1 MEAFIDSSITFSIF
15 LKHCLEVDLEIGLV
29 NRNRSLKV
37 FNRLFALI
45 LLIILSPLFLL
56 VAISIFIEDGMPIFF
71 KQKRVGINYT
81 FFHIYKFR
89 SMKKNTPNVATHL
102 LENPGQYLLKI
113 GGVLRKLSFDEL
125 PNLINIIK
133 GEMVFVGPRPALYN
147 QDDLMTL
154 RVATGVDKLKPGI
167 TGWAQINGRDDIS
180 IEKKVQ
186 LEQEYLYKRS
196 ILFDFEII
204 IKTFTNVLFS
214 KGVSH

>member
-1 MEAFIDSSITFSIF
+1 MLNRF
-15 LKHCLEVDLEIGLV
+15 L
-29 NRNRSLKV
+29 
-37 FNRLFALI
+37 ALI
-45 LLIILSPLFLL
+45 LLIIFSPIFFIIAL
-56 VAISIFIEDGMPIFF
+56 AIFIEDGLPVFF
-71 KQKRVGINYT
+71 TQKRVGRNYT
-81 FFHIYKFR
+81 YFHIYKFR
-89 SMKKNTPNVATHL
+89 SMKKDTPNVATHL
-102 LENPGQYLLKI
+102 LSNPAKYLLKI
-113 GGVLRKLSFDEL
+113 GGLLRKLSLDEL

-133 GEMVFVGPRPALYN
+133 GEMVLVGPRPALYN

-186 LEQEYLYKRS
+186 LEQEYLQKKS
-196 ILFDFEII
+196 LLFDLDII

>member
-1 MEAFIDSSITFSIF
+1 MITRLLAFILIIIF
-15 LKHCLEVDLEIGLV
+15 LPIFIVLV
-29 NRNRSLKV
+29 LV
-37 FNRLFALI
+37 I
-45 LLIILSPLFLL
+45 LL
-56 VAISIFIEDGMPIFF
+56 EDGFPVFF
-71 KQKRVGINYT
+71 TQKRVGINYT
-81 FFHIYKFR
+81 FFNIYKFR

-102 LENPGQYLLKI
+102 LTNPDQYLLRI
-113 GGVLRKLSFDEL
+113 GKLIRKTSLDEL

-133 GEMVFVGPRPALYN
+133 GEMVFVGPSPALYN

-180 IEKKVQ
+180 IEKKVE
-186 LEQEYLYKRS
+186 LEQEYLFKRS
-196 ILFDFEII
+196 TLFDFEII

>member
-1 MEAFIDSSITFSIF
+1 M
-15 LKHCLEVDLEIGLV
+15 
-29 NRNRSLKV
+29 
-37 FNRLFALI
+37 FNRFFAFCLLI
-45 LLIILSPLFLL
+45 LFSPLFLII
-56 VAISIFIEDGMPIFF
+56 AISIFIEDGFPIFF
-71 KQKRVGINYT
+71 TQKRIGIN
-81 FFHIYKFR
+81 FSLFKIYKFR

-102 LENPGQYLLKI
+102 LLNPEKYLLKN
-113 GGVLRKLSFDEL
+113 GRFLRKTSLDEL
-125 PNLINIIK
+125 PNLINIIR

-147 QDDLMTL
+147 QNDLMTL

-196 ILFDFEII
+196 TLFDFEII

>member
-1 MEAFIDSSITFSIF
+1 M
-15 LKHCLEVDLEIGLV
+15 L
-29 NRNRSLKV
+29 NRI
-37 FNRLFALI
+37 FALI

-56 VAISIFIEDGMPIFF
+56 LAITIFFEDGMPIFF
-71 KQKRVGINYT
+71 KQNRVGINYT
-81 FFHIYKFR
+81 FFNIYKFR

-102 LENPGQYLLKI
+102 LENPASYLLRI
-113 GGVLRKLSFDEL
+113 GGVLRKLSLDEL

-133 GEMVFVGPRPALYN
+133 GEMVFVGPRPALYK
-147 QDDLMTL
+147 QDDLMIL
-154 RVATGVDKLKPGI
+154 RVATGIDKLKPGI

-186 LEQEYLYKRS
+186 LEQEYMYKKS
-196 ILFDFEII
+196 ILFDIEII

>member
-1 MEAFIDSSITFSIF
+1 M
-15 LKHCLEVDLEIGLV
+15 L
-29 NRNRSLKV
+29 
-37 FNRLFALI
+37 NRLLALI
-45 LLIILSPLFLL
+45 LLIIFSPIFFIITL
-56 VAISIFIEDGMPIFF
+56 AIFIEDGLPVFF

-89 SMKKNTPNVATHL
+89 SMKKETPNVATHL
-102 LENPGQYLLKI
+102 LSNPAQYLLKI
-113 GGVLRKLSFDEL
+113 GGLLRKLSLDEL

-186 LEQEYLYKRS
+186 LEQEYMYKRS
-196 ILFDFEII
+196 TLFDIEII

>member
-1 MEAFIDSSITFSIF
+1 MI
-15 LKHCLEVDLEIGLV
+15 
-29 NRNRSLKV
+29 
-37 FNRLFALI
+37 NRLFAL
-45 LLIILSPLFLL
+45 LLLLLLSPIFFF
-56 VAISIFIEDGMPIFF
+56 VSFAIFIEDGFPVFF
-71 KQKRVGINYT
+71 TQKRVGVNYT
-81 FFHIYKFR
+81 FFYIYKLR

-102 LENPGQYLLKI
+102 LTNPNQYLLRI
-113 GGVLRKLSFDEL
+113 GKFIRKTSLDEL

-147 QDDLMTL
+147 QDDLMLL

-186 LEQEYLYKRS
+186 LEQEYKNKRS
-196 ILFDFEII
+196 FLFDIEII